1 MLSLGK
7 LWYAMVFYDE
17 WESNYMCYEIPMLWY
32 EFSML
37 WHEISMPCYA
47 MVHVVKDMHGLT
59 VTQHSTY
66 TRHYVHIYKITNTQE
81 VSPPPPIIIHYVLH

>member
-1 MLSLGK
+1 
-7 LWYAMVFYDE
+7 
-17 WESNYMCYEIPMLWY
+17 MLWY

-81 VSPPPPIIIHYVLH
+81 FSPPPPPNYYTLCIALLNTLMEKEE